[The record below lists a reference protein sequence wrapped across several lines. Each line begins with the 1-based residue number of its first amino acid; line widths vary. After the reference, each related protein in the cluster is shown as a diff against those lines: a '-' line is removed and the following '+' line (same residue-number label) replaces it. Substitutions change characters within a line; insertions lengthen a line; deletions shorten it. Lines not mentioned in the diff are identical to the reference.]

1 MERRD
6 GMVVF
11 AKMGTMPQRGFTII
25 ELMFVVII
33 LAVLAGLA
41 APSFSELART
51 QRVRATAV
59 DLYSDITLARS
70 EAIKRG
76 AQMFVV
82 PKDTA
87 TPKDWARGWDIRL
100 TGVTGVIIKTQD
112 PMEGGITASGPASII
127 FGQAGRPMATA
138 NIEIKH
144 ADLDSS
150 KWRCLAVDLG
160 GRPVSKVGG
169 CS

>member
-1 MERRD
+1 
-6 GMVVF
+6 MVVF

-25 ELMFVVII
+25 ELIFVVSI
-33 LAVLAGLA
+33 LAILAGLA

-51 QRVRATAV
+51 QRVRAAAV

-76 AQMFVV
+76 APIFVV

-87 TPKDWARGWDIRL
+87 DWARGWDVHFTSA
-100 TGVTGVIIKTQD
+100 TGPIIKAQD
-112 PMEGGITASGPASII
+112 PMGGGITASGPANIV
-127 FGQAGRPMATA
+127 FGQAGRPTATA

>member
-1 MERRD
+1 VERRD
-6 GMVVF
+6 GMVAF
-11 AKMGTMPQRGFTII
+11 AKVGTMPQRGFTII

-33 LAVLAGLA
+33 LAILVGLA

-51 QRVRATAV
+51 QRVRAAAV
-59 DLYSDITLARS
+59 DLYSDITFARS

-76 AQMFVV
+76 APIFVA
-82 PKDTA
+82 PKDSA
-87 TPKDWARGWDIRL
+87 TPKDWALGWDVRL
-100 TGVTGVIIKTQD
+100 TSLTGTIIKTQD
-112 PMEGGITASGPASII
+112 PLGGGITASGPGSIV
-127 FGQAGRPMATA
+127 FGQAGRPTATA

-160 GRPVSKVGG
+160 GRPASKVGG